1 MQGTAKARYH
11 LRGEK
16 NAGLNYMLAYLG
28 IEKDDES
35 DEDFVV
41 DEDGE
46 EGCDSSEESGV

>member
-1 MQGTAKARYH
+1 
-11 LRGEK
+11 
-16 NAGLNYMLAYLG
+16 MLAYLG